1 MKARYLYLLLPLFTF
16 LVATASYGQFNG
28 ERFGKNR
35 VQHKNIE
42 WYFYSSN
49 NFEVYY
55 YEGGGNNAR
64 MAIQYLE
71 SEFDRLTQLIGY
83 VAYTKPKVFIYNSPE
98 EILQSNINLNVDVFT
113 IDGQSFFSR
122 MIGEVAFPGTWE
134 RFKRELIYTVSK
146 VIIEEMLYGSSIA
159 DAFQSNLINSFPEW
173 YIEGAA
179 MYLAHGWSME
189 MDDFVRHFFN
199 ENKSPK
205 LHKLKSRE
213 AGLLGQSIW
222 NFIVE
227 KYGRRYISS
236 ILNLS
241 RINRNEENSIA
252 NTIGLNYRAF
262 QDQWKMFYINT
273 NQQVL
278 TSFKSI
284 NPASEI
290 KATADGQLGIINDI
304 KFSPDGKNLAYV
316 INSGGKYKVQVR
328 DLADGRERTIFSGGA
343 VSPDQPV
350 NLTAPVIA
358 WRDTLNLAIATFR
371 RGTTTLRSRAI
382 DGSSQDRIFLRNIT
396 QILSLDFNSSG
407 KNMVLSAISNG
418 KTDIYSLNVRG
429 VGKRITN
436 DVFDNINPIFLNDST
451 IIFAS
456 NFTELPDSVLTKT
469 PDVKVLPDYFNL
481 FVATVNDTVSIQKLT
496 NLNNKNTRPRVLNSA
511 YVLYLSD
518 QSGISN
524 LMRAGVANGITSQMT
539 AFNKSM
545 EAFDYS
551 SKINKIAYSY
561 RDGNRSRLVI
571 ETYSNIDQ
579 FTPST
584 PRIQI
589 SQAKVLSERISTRR
603 AEAAAEEQRTQLQ
616 EFQRRASQPVATR
629 DSSLNLRLEDLMLGK
644 VPTQTESPVAAKD
657 SLPAP
662 KSLTSAINTDRL
674 RFERKGGVDTDNYVF
689 DTIPRLETPQSRLSQ
704 TASTGTRSN
713 ALENFRRQSLQK
725 RITGPKSMQPQFFTQ
740 SLGTDWLVDPIRGF
754 SLGLSGVMSDI
765 LDNHNFRG
773 GFMFALD
780 FWSGSDVFFQYEYL
794 KQRVDLKLRYD
805 RKAIN
810 LRESAP
816 NSPRQKYV
824 LNQVELAFSYPFNV
838 HSRISVAPMIARTQY
853 FNLDPDSILRGNVPE
868 RNRFDVNYVG
878 ARAEFV
884 LDKTQQLGL
893 YTQKGIKG
901 KAGIIHYQGMNASQR
916 SFTNFYLDFRKYQS
930 IHKNL
935 IWASRLYAGSFFGN
949 NPQTYMVGGMNN
961 WLFNKFYQPPSNR
974 PSDSPVRNPNWVE
987 NSNLLFA
994 EFVDLRGYLFDEI
1007 RGRNVMTF
1015 STELRIPLFS
1025 YLTRGNITSNFV
1037 KNFQMVAFY
1046 DVGSAWNNAAP
1057 WERVNDQNTEIIA
1070 TPGSPFVI
1078 TINNFNNPWLQ
1089 SYGAGLRTVLL
1100 NYYFKFD
1107 VARPMRN
1114 FQTGELRYYV
1124 TLGYNF

>member
-1 MKARYLYLLLPLFTF
+1 MKSRYLYLLLALFIFQLPTDSF
-16 LVATASYGQFNG
+16 AQFNNK
-28 ERFGKNR
+28 RFGKNR
-35 VQHKNIE
+35 IQHKNIE
-42 WYFYSSN
+42 WYHYSSN

-71 SEFDRLTQLIGY
+71 SEFERLTQLIGY
-83 VAYTKPKVFIYNSPE
+83 VAYTKPKIFIYNSPE
-98 EILQSNINLNVDVFT
+98 EILHSNVNLNVDMFT

-134 RFKRELIYTVSK
+134 QFKRELVYTVSK
-146 VIIEEMLYGSSIA
+146 VIIEEMLYGSTIA

-199 ENKSPK
+199 ENRSTK

-252 NTIGLNYRAF
+252 NTIGLNYKAF
-262 QDQWKMFYINT
+262 QDQWKTFYLNT

-290 KATADGQLGIINDI
+290 RETSDSELGIINDI
-304 KFSPDGKNLAYV
+304 KFSPDGKHLAYV
-316 INSGGKYKVQVR
+316 INNGGKYRVQVR

-343 VSPDQPV
+343 SSPDQPI

-371 RGTTTLRSRAI
+371 RGTTALRSRAI
-382 DGSSQDRIFLRNIT
+382 DGSGQDRIFLRNIT

-418 KTDIYSLNVRG
+418 KTDVYSLNVRG

-436 DVFDNINPIFLNDST
+436 DSFDNINPVFLNDST
-451 IIFAS
+451 VIFAS

-481 FVATVNDTVSIQKLT
+481 FMATVTDTVTIQKLT
-496 NLNNKNTRPRVLNSA
+496 NVNNRNIRPRVLNGA
-511 YVLYLSD
+511 NVLYLSD
-518 QSGISN
+518 QSGIMN
-524 LMRAGVANGITSQMT
+524 LMRLSVANGITSQMT
-539 AFNKSM
+539 AFNKSL

-561 RDGNRSRLVI
+561 RDGNQSRLVI

-589 SQAKVLSERISTRR
+589 SQAKVLSERISSRR
-603 AEAAAEEQRTQLQ
+603 AEAAAEEQRTQQQ
-616 EFQRRASQPVATR
+616 EFQRRAAQPVVKR
-629 DSSLNLRLEDLMLGK
+629 DSSLNVRLEDLMLGK
-644 VPTQTESPVAAKD
+644 VPTQTETKPAAVD

-662 KSLTSAINTDRL
+662 KSLTGAINTDRL
-674 RFERKGGVDTDNYVF
+674 RFEKKGGIDTDNYTF
-689 DTIPRLETPQSRLSQ
+689 DTIPKLETPQSRLAQ
-704 TASTGTRSN
+704 TSTGTRSN
-713 ALENFRRQSLQK
+713 ILENFRRQSLQK
-725 RITGPKSMQPQFFTQ
+725 RITGPNPMQPQFFTQ
-740 SLGTDWLVDPIRGF
+740 NLSTDWLVDPLRGF

-773 GFMFALD
+773 GLSFALN
-780 FWSGSDVFFQYEYL
+780 FRSGSDIYFQYEYL
-794 KQRVDLKLRYD
+794 KQRIDLKVRYD
-805 RKAIN
+805 RRSFQFDDGSVPK
-810 LRESAP
+810 
-816 NSPRQKYV
+816 QKYV
-824 LNQVELAFSYPFNV
+824 LNQVELGFSYPFNV
-838 HSRISVAPMIARTQY
+838 HSRVSLSPIIAKTQY
-853 FNLDPDSILRGNVPE
+853 FNLDPDSLIRGQLPE
-868 RNRFDVNYVG
+868 QNNFDVSYLG
-878 ARAEFV
+878 GRFEFV
-884 LDKTQQLGL
+884 VDKTQQLGL

-901 KAGIIHYQGMNASQR
+901 KAGVIHYQGMNHSDR

-935 IWASRLYAGSFFGN
+935 IWASRLYAGSFFGQ

-961 WLFNKFYQPPSNR
+961 WLFNEFFQPPSNR
-974 PSDSPVRNPNWVE
+974 PSESPVRNPNWVE
-987 NSNLLFA
+987 NSNILFA

-1007 RGRNVMTF
+1007 RGRNVVTF

-1025 YLTRGNITSNFV
+1025 YLSRGNITSNFV

-1046 DVGSAWNNAAP
+1046 DIGSAWNESAP
-1057 WERVNDQNTEIIA
+1057 WQRINDQNTEVIA

-1107 VARPMRN
+1107 VARPIRN
-1114 FQTGELRYYV
+1114 YQQDDLKFYV

>member
-1 MKARYLYLLLPLFTF
+1 MKSRYLYLMLALFIFQLPTDSF
-16 LVATASYGQFNG
+16 AQFNG

-35 VQHKNIE
+35 IQHKNIE
-42 WYFYSSN
+42 WYHYSSN

-71 SEFDRLTQLIGY
+71 SEFERLTQLIGY
-83 VAYTKPKVFIYNSPE
+83 VAYTKPKIFIYNSPE
-98 EILQSNINLNVDVFT
+98 EILHSNVNLNVDMFT

-134 RFKRELIYTVSK
+134 QFKRELIYTVSK
-146 VIIEEMLYGSSIA
+146 VIIEEMLYGSTIA
-159 DAFQSNLINSFPEW
+159 DAFQSNLINSFPDW

-199 ENKSPK
+199 ENKSTK

-252 NTIGLNYRAF
+252 NTIGLNYKAF
-262 QDQWKMFYINT
+262 QEQWKTFYLNT
-273 NQQVL
+273 NQQVF
-278 TSFKSI
+278 TSFKSV

-290 KATADGQLGIINDI
+290 KETSDSELGIINDI
-304 KFSPDGKNLAYV
+304 KFSPDGKHLAYV
-316 INSGGKYKVQVR
+316 INNGGKYRVQVR

-343 VSPDQPV
+343 SSPDQPI

-371 RGTTTLRSRAI
+371 RGTTALRSRAI

-418 KTDIYSLNVRG
+418 RTDVYSLNVRG

-436 DVFDNINPIFLNDST
+436 DAFDNINPVFLNDST
-451 IIFAS
+451 VIFAS

-481 FVATVNDTVSIQKLT
+481 FMATVTDTVTIQKLT
-496 NLNNKNTRPRVLNSA
+496 NVNNRNIRPRVLNGA
-511 YVLYLSD
+511 NVLYLSD
-518 QSGISN
+518 QSGIMN
-524 LMRAGVANGITSQMT
+524 LMRLSVANGITSQMT
-539 AFNKSM
+539 AFNKSL

-561 RDGNRSRLVI
+561 RDGNQSRLVI

-589 SQAKVLSERISTRR
+589 SQAKILSERISSRR
-603 AEAAAEEQRTQLQ
+603 AEAAAEEQRNQQQ
-616 EFQRRASQPVATR
+616 EFQRRAAQPVVKR
-629 DSSLNLRLEDLMLGK
+629 DSSLNIRLEDLMLGK
-644 VPTQTESPVAAKD
+644 VPPQTETKPVASD

-662 KSLTSAINTDRL
+662 KSLTGAINTDRL
-674 RFERKGGVDTDNYVF
+674 RFEKKGGIDTDNYSF
-689 DTIPRLETPQSRLSQ
+689 DTIPKLETPQSRLAQ
-704 TASTGTRSN
+704 TTTGTGTRSN
-713 ALENFRRQSLQK
+713 MLENFRRQSLQK
-725 RITGPKSMQPQFFTQ
+725 RITGPNPMQPQFFTQ
-740 SLGTDWLVDPIRGF
+740 SLSTDWLVDPLRGF

-773 GFMFALD
+773 GLMFALD
-780 FWSGSDVFFQYEYL
+780 FRSGSDVFFQYEYL
-794 KQRVDLKLRYD
+794 KQRVDLKFRYD
-805 RKAIN
+805 RKAIQVN
-810 LRESAP
+810 ESDITF
-816 NSPRQKYV
+816 QKYV
-824 LNQVELAFSYPFNV
+824 LNQAELGFSYPFSV
-838 HSRISVAPMIARTQY
+838 HSRVSVAPMIAKTQY
-853 FNLDPDSILRGNVPE
+853 FNLNPDSVIRGQVPE
-868 RNRFDVNYVG
+868 QNRFDVNYVG
-878 ARAEFV
+878 GRLEMV
-884 LDKTQQLGL
+884 VDKTQQLGL

-901 KAGIIHYQGMNASQR
+901 KAGVIHYQGLNHSDR

-935 IWASRLYAGSFFGN
+935 IWASRLYAGSFFGQ

-961 WLFNKFYQPPSNR
+961 WLFNEFYQPPSNR
-974 PSDSPVRNPNWVE
+974 PSESPVRNPTGVE
-987 NSNLLFA
+987 NSNILFA

-1007 RGRNVMTF
+1007 RGRNVVTF

-1025 YLTRGNITSNFV
+1025 YLSRGNITSNFV

-1046 DVGSAWNNAAP
+1046 DIGSAWNESAP
-1057 WERVNDQNTEIIA
+1057 WERINDQNTEVIA

-1107 VARPMRN
+1107 VARPIRN
-1114 FQTGELRYYV
+1114 FEQGDLRFYV
-1124 TLGYNF
+1124 SLGYNF

>member
-1 MKARYLYLLLPLFTF
+1 MKSLYLYLLLALFIFTLPF
-16 LVATASYGQFNG
+16 DSLAQFNG

-35 VQHKNIE
+35 VQHKNID
-42 WYFYSSN
+42 WYYYSSN

-71 SEFDRLTQLIGY
+71 SEFERLTQLIGY
-83 VAYTKPKVFIYNSPE
+83 VAYTKPKIFVYNSPE
-98 EILQSNINLNVDVFT
+98 EILHSNVNLNVDLYT

-134 RFKRELIYTVSK
+134 QFKRELIYTVSK
-146 VIIEEMLYGSSIA
+146 VIIEEMLYGSTIA
-159 DAFQSNLINSFPEW
+159 DAFQSNLINSFPDW

-199 ENKSPK
+199 ENKSTK

-213 AGLLGQSIW
+213 AALLGQSIW

-252 NTIGLNYRAF
+252 NTIGLNYKAF
-262 QDQWKMFYINT
+262 QDQWRTFYINT

-278 TSFKSI
+278 TNFKSV
-284 NPASEI
+284 NPASQIRE
-290 KATADGQLGIINDI
+290 TSDSELGIINDI
-304 KFSPDGKNLAYV
+304 KFSPDGKHLAYV
-316 INSGGKYKVQVR
+316 TNSGGRYKVQVR
-328 DLADGRERTIFSGGA
+328 DLADGRERTIFSGGSI
-343 VSPDQPV
+343 SPDQPI

-371 RGTTTLRSRAI
+371 RGTTALRSRAI
-382 DGSSQDRIFLRNIT
+382 DGSAQDRIFLRNIT

-418 KTDIYSLNVRG
+418 RTDVYSLNVRG

-436 DVFDNINPIFLNDST
+436 DAFDNLNPVFLNDST

-481 FVATVNDTVSIQKLT
+481 FMATVTDTVTFKKLT
-496 NLNNKNTRPRVLNSA
+496 NVNNRNFRPRVLNGA
-511 YVLYLSD
+511 NVLYMSD
-518 QSGISN
+518 QSGIMN
-524 LMRAGVANGITSQMT
+524 LMRLSVGSGITSQMT
-539 AFNKSM
+539 AFNKSL

-551 SKINKIAYSY
+551 SKINKIAYSF
-561 RDGNRSRLVI
+561 RDGNQSRLVI

-589 SQAKVLSERISTRR
+589 SQAKILSERISSRR

-616 EFQRRASQPVATR
+616 EFQRRASQPVVKR

-644 VPTQTESPVAAKD
+644 VPQQSEAKAPASD

-662 KSLTSAINTDRL
+662 KSLTGAINTDRL
-674 RFERKGGVDTDNYVF
+674 RFEKKGGIDTENYVF
-689 DTIPRLETPQSRLSQ
+689 DTIPKLETPQTRI
-704 TASTGTRSN
+704 ASGTTGTRSN

-725 RITGPKSMQPQFFTQ
+725 RITGPNPMQPQFFTQ
-740 SLGTDWLVDPIRGF
+740 NLSTDWLVDPLRGF

-773 GFMFALD
+773 GLMFALD
-780 FWSGSDVFFQYEYL
+780 FRSGSDIYFQYEYL
-794 KQRVDLKLRYD
+794 KQRIDLKFRYD
-805 RKAIN
+805 RRSIQIGDGN
-810 LRESAP
+810 L
-816 NSPRQKYV
+816 NNQKYV
-824 LNQVELAFSYPFNV
+824 LNQAELGFSYPFNV
-838 HSRISVAPMIARTQY
+838 HSRISIAPMIAKTQY
-853 FNLDPDSILRGNVPE
+853 FNLHPDSIIRGQTPE
-868 RNRFDVNYVG
+868 QNRLDVNYVG
-878 ARAEFV
+878 GRVELV
-884 LDKTQQLGL
+884 VDKTQQLGL

-901 KAGIIHYQGMNASQR
+901 KAGVIHYQGMNLGER

-935 IWASRLYAGSFFGN
+935 IWASRLYAGSFFGK

-961 WLFNKFYQPPSNR
+961 WLFNEFYQPPSNR
-974 PSDSPVRNPNWVE
+974 PSESPVRNPNWVE

-1007 RGRNVMTF
+1007 RGRNVVTF

-1025 YLTRGNITSNFV
+1025 YLSRGNITSNFV

-1046 DVGSAWNNAAP
+1046 DIGSAWNDFAP

-1107 VARPMRN
+1107 VARPIRN
-1114 FQTGELRYYV
+1114 FQQDDLRFYV

>member
-1 MKARYLYLLLPLFTF
+1 MKARYLYLLLTLFTF
-16 LVATASYGQFNG
+16 QVSTASFAQFNG

-35 VQHKNIE
+35 IQHKNIE
-42 WYFYSSN
+42 WYYYSSN

-71 SEFDRLTQLIGY
+71 SEFERLTQLIGY
-83 VAYTKPKVFIYNSPE
+83 VAYTKPKIFIYNSPE
-98 EILQSNINLNVDVFT
+98 EILHSNVNLNVDMFT

-134 RFKRELIYTVSK
+134 QFKRELVYTVSK
-146 VIIEEMLYGSSIA
+146 VIIEEMLYGSTIA

-262 QDQWKMFYINT
+262 QDQWKLFYINT

-284 NPASEI
+284 NPNSEI
-290 KATADGQLGIINDI
+290 KATAEGQLGIINEI

-343 VSPDQPV
+343 SSPDQPI

-358 WRDTLNLAIATFR
+358 WKDTLNLAIATFR
-371 RGTTTLRSRAI
+371 GGTTTLRSRAI

-396 QILSLDFNSSG
+396 QIMSLDFNSSG

-418 KTDIYSLNVRG
+418 KTDVYSLNVRG

-436 DVFDNINPIFLNDST
+436 DVFDNVNPIFLNDST

-481 FVATVNDTVSIQKLT
+481 FVATVKDTVSIQKLT
-496 NLNNKNTRPRVLNSA
+496 NLNNRNIRPRVLNGA
-511 YVLYLSD
+511 NVLYLSD
-518 QSGISN
+518 QSGIMN
-524 LMRAGVANGITSQMT
+524 LMRLGIGSGITSQMT
-539 AFNKSM
+539 AFSKSL

-551 SKINKIAYSY
+551 PKINKIAYAF
-561 RDGNRSRLVI
+561 RDGNQSRLVI

-589 SQAKVLSERISTRR
+589 SQAKLLSERISTRR
-603 AEAAAEEQRTQLQ
+603 AEAAAEEQRAQLQ
-616 EFQRRASQPVATR
+616 EFQRRASQPVVKR
-629 DSSLNLRLEDLMLGK
+629 DSSLNVSLEDLMLGN
-644 VPTQTESPVAAKD
+644 VPTQTESAGGAQD

-662 KSLTSAINTDRL
+662 KSLTGAINTDRL
-674 RFERKGGVDTDNYVF
+674 RFEKKGGVDTDNYVF
-689 DTIPRLETPQSRLSQ
+689 DTIPKFETPQSRLSQ
-704 TASTGTRSN
+704 SASAGTRSN

-725 RITGPKSMQPQFFTQ
+725 RIIGPKSMQPQFFTQ
-740 SLGTDWLVDPIRGF
+740 SLGTDWLVDPLRGF
-754 SLGLSGVMSDI
+754 SLGLSGVLSDI

-773 GFMFALD
+773 GLMFALD
-780 FWSGSDVFFQYEYL
+780 FRSGSDVYFQYEYL
-794 KQRVDLKLRYD
+794 KQRVDLKFRYD
-805 RKAIN
+805 RKAIQISEGD
-810 LRESAP
+810 LTF
-816 NSPRQKYV
+816 QKYV
-824 LNQVELAFSYPFNV
+824 LNQAELGFSYPFSV
-838 HSRISVAPMIARTQY
+838 HSRVTVSPMIAKTQY
-853 FNLDPDSILRGNVPE
+853 FNLNSDSLIRGQVPE
-868 RNRFDVNYVG
+868 QNRFDVNYVG
-878 ARAEFV
+878 GRLELV
-884 LDKTQQLGL
+884 VDKTQQLGL

-901 KAGIIHYQGMNASQR
+901 KVGVIHYQGMNHSDR

-935 IWASRLYAGSFFGN
+935 IWASRLYAGSFFGQ
-949 NPQTYMVGGMNN
+949 NPQAYMVGGMNN
-961 WLFNKFYQPPSNR
+961 WLFNEFYQPPSNR
-974 PSDSPVRNPNWVE
+974 PSESPVRNPRGIE
-987 NSNLLFA
+987 NSNILFA

-1007 RGRNVMTF
+1007 RGRNVVTF

-1025 YLTRGNITSNFV
+1025 YLSRGNITSNFV

-1046 DVGSAWNNAAP
+1046 DIGSAWNEAAP

-1107 VARPMRN
+1107 VARPIRN
-1114 FQTGELRYYV
+1114 FEAGDLRFYV